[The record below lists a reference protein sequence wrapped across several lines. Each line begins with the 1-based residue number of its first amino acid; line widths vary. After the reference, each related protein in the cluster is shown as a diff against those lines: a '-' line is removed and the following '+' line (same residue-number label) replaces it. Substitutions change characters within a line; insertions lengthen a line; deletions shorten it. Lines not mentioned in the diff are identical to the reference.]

1 LKQLSKKACLKP
13 PKHLITE
20 LCDEPLILHQAPCDT
35 RKHIIEQ
42 MEMLGHKPNIISEVA
57 FGDFILGAVAAGMGI
72 TILPEL
78 MSKNI
83 PSPTVCSAYY

>member
-1 LKQLSKKACLKP
+1 
-13 PKHLITE
+13 
-20 LCDEPLILHQAPCDT
+20 
-35 RKHIIEQ
+35 